1 MPDQEIHALPQFPA
15 TAPADIGDA
24 EMTRLLAA
32 LADAKREIGRVV
44 LGQEAIIEDLLAGLI
59 AGGHVLL
66 EGPPGVGKTL
76 LVRTLAAAT
85 GLDFA
90 RVQFTPDL
98 MPADITGSMVL
109 VPGADGRNTLE
120 FQRGPVFTQLLLA
133 DEINR
138 ATPRT
143 QSALLEAMQ
152 ERTVSAAGRSMA
164 LPAPFFVLATQNP
177 LEMDGTYIL
186 PEAQIDRFLLQLDVP
201 HPSAETLASILESTT
216 GTTEATARQC
226 LSAGEI
232 IAIQELVRS
241 VPMAGHVRRAIAA
254 FTVATQPD
262 GAHAP
267 GDVKRYLR
275 FGLSP
280 RGAQALVLAAKA
292 HALLNGRFNVA
303 FDDVKA
309 MLLPTTRH
317 RVHLNFEGRADGVS
331 LADLLRRLLDDSIRA
346 AS

>member
-1 MPDQEIHALPQFPA
+1 MSSPALSTDQA
-15 TAPADIGDA
+15 DA
-24 EMTRLLAA
+24 EMHRLLAA
-32 LADAKREIGRVV
+32 LGAARDEIGRAV
-44 LGQEAIIEDLLAGLI
+44 LGQERIIEDLMIGLI

-76 LVRTLAAAT
+76 LVRTLAQAT
-85 GLDFA
+85 GLSFS

-109 VPGADGRNTLE
+109 VPDTSGRNMLE
-120 FQRGPVFTQLLLA
+120 FQRGAIFTQLLLA

-152 ERTVSAAGRSMA
+152 ERTVSAAGQTMK
-164 LPAPFFVLATQNP
+164 LPEPFFVLATQNP

-201 HPSAETLASILESTT
+201 LPTAETLSAILDSTT
-216 GTTEATARQC
+216 GTAETITEQH
-226 LSAGEI
+226 LSPEDI
-232 IAIQELVRS
+232 IAVQALVRS
-241 VPMAGHVRRAIAA
+241 VPLADHVRRAIANFA
-254 FTVATQPD
+254 ISTQP
-262 GAHAP
+262 AAANATA
-267 GDVKRYLR
+267 DVKRYLR

-280 RGAQALVLAAKA
+280 RGAQALVLAAKG
-292 HALLNGRFNVA
+292 HALLNGRFAVS

-309 MLLPTTRH
+309 MLLATTRH

-331 LADLLRRLLDDSIRA
+331 LENLLGKLLDTSIKGVL
-346 AS
+346 

>member
-1 MPDQEIHALPQFPA
+1 MSSPA
-15 TAPADIGDA
+15 MSAIQADDA
-24 EMTRLLAA
+24 EMNRLLAA
-32 LADAKREIGRVV
+32 LAAARGEIGRAV
-44 LGQEAIIEDLLAGLI
+44 LGQERIIEDLMIGLI

-76 LVRTLAAAT
+76 LVRTLAQAT
-85 GLDFA
+85 GLSFA

-109 VPGADGRNTLE
+109 VPDVSGRNTLE
-120 FQRGPVFTQLLLA
+120 FQRGAIFTQLLLA

-152 ERTVSAAGRSMA
+152 ERTVSAAGTTMK
-164 LPAPFFVLATQNP
+164 LPEPFFVLATQNP

-201 HPSAETLASILESTT
+201 LPSAATLSAILDSTT
-216 GTTEATARQC
+216 GTVETVTQQL
-226 LSAGEI
+226 LSPEDI
-232 IAIQELVRS
+232 IAVQALVRS
-241 VPMAGHVRRAIAA
+241 VPLADHVRRAIADFA
-254 FTVATQPD
+254 IATQP
-262 GAHAP
+262 GAATATA
-267 GDVKRYLR
+267 DVKRYLR

-280 RGAQALVLAAKA
+280 RGAQALVLAAKG
-292 HALLNGRFNVA
+292 HALLNGRFNVS
-303 FDDVKA
+303 FEDVKA
-309 MLLPTTRH
+309 MLLATTRH

-331 LADLLRRLLDDSIRA
+331 LEALLGKLLDTSIKGVL
-346 AS
+346 

>member
-1 MPDQEIHALPQFPA
+1 MSSPALSA
-15 TAPADIGDA
+15 TQADDA
-24 EMTRLLAA
+24 EMSRLLAA
-32 LADAKREIGRVV
+32 LSAARTEIGRAV
-44 LGQEAIIEDLLAGLI
+44 LGQERIIEDLMIGLI

-76 LVRTLAAAT
+76 LVRTLAEAT
-85 GLDFA
+85 GLSFA

-109 VPGADGRNTLE
+109 VPDPSGRNTLE
-120 FQRGPVFTQLLLA
+120 FQRGAIFTQLLLA

-152 ERTVSAAGRSMA
+152 ERTVSAAGQTMS
-164 LPAPFFVLATQNP
+164 LPEPFFVLATQNP

-201 HPSAETLASILESTT
+201 LPTAETLSAILDSTT
-216 GTTEATARQC
+216 GTNQTITEQL
-226 LSAGEI
+226 LSPEDI
-232 IAIQELVRS
+232 IAVQALVRS
-241 VPMAGHVRRAIAA
+241 VPLADHVRRAIAEFA
-254 FTVATQPD
+254 VSTQP
-262 GAHAP
+262 AASTATV
-267 GDVKRYLR
+267 DVKRYLR

-280 RGAQALVLAAKA
+280 RGAQALVLAAKG
-292 HALLNGRFNVA
+292 HALLNGRFNVS
-303 FDDVKA
+303 FDDVRA
-309 MLLPTTRH
+309 MLLATTRH

-331 LADLLRRLLDDSIRA
+331 LETLLGKLLETSIKGVL
-346 AS
+346 

>member
-1 MPDQEIHALPQFPA
+1 MSSTA
-15 TAPADIGDA
+15 TATEHAAD
-24 EMTRLLAA
+24 ENMNRLLTA
-32 LADAKREIGRVV
+32 LAATRAEIGRVV
-44 LGQEAIIEDLLAGLI
+44 LGQERIIEDLMIGLI

-76 LVRTLAAAT
+76 LVRTLATAT
-85 GLDFA
+85 GLSFA

-109 VPGADGRNTLE
+109 VPDTNGRNTLE
-120 FQRGPVFTQLLLA
+120 FQRGAIFTQLLLA

-152 ERTVSAAGRSMA
+152 ERTVSAAGTTMA
-164 LPAPFFVLATQNP
+164 LPSPFFVLATQNP

-201 HPSAETLASILESTT
+201 LPTAETLAAILDSTT
-216 GTTEATARQC
+216 GTVDAV
-226 LSAGEI
+226 AGQFLTPEDI
-232 IAIQELVRS
+232 IAVQALVRS
-241 VPMAGHVRRAIAA
+241 VPMADHVRRAIANFA
-254 FTVATQPD
+254 ISTQP
-262 GAHAP
+262 GLPTAHA
-267 GDVKRYLR
+267 DVKRYLR

-280 RGAQALVLAAKA
+280 RGAQALVLAAKG
-292 HALLNGRFNVA
+292 HALLHGRFNVS

-309 MLLPTTRH
+309 MLLATTRH

-331 LADLLRRLLDDSIRA
+331 LEALLGKLLDASIKA
-346 AS
+346 VL

>member
-1 MPDQEIHALPQFPA
+1 LPAINAA
-15 TAPADIGDA
+15 TADIGDA
-24 EMTRLLAA
+24 EMNRLLGL
-32 LADAKREIGRVV
+32 LAEARQEVGRIV
-44 LGQEAIIEDLLAGLI
+44 LGQQGVIDDLLAGLI

-76 LVRTLAAAT
+76 LVRTLATAT

-109 VPGADGRNTLE
+109 VPGADGRNQLE
-120 FQRGPVFTQLLLA
+120 FQRGPIFTQLLLA

-152 ERTVSAAGRSMA
+152 ERTVSAAGNSMP

-201 HPSAETLASILESTT
+201 HPSAETLSQILEATT
-216 GTTEATARQC
+216 GTLDQVAKQC
-226 LSAGEI
+226 LTAADI
-232 IAIQELVRS
+232 LAIQALVRS
-241 VPMAGHVRRAIAA
+241 VPIAEHVRRAIAG
-254 FTVATQPD
+254 FVVATQPASD
-262 GAHAP
+262 TATA
-267 GDVKRYLR
+267 DAKRYLR

-292 HALLNGRFNVA
+292 HALLNHRFNVS
-303 FDDVKA
+303 FDDVTA

-317 RVHLNFEGRADGVS
+317 RVHLNFEGLADGVS
-331 LADLLRRLLDDSIRA
+331 LAALLRQTLEQNIKAVL
-346 AS
+346 

>member
-1 MPDQEIHALPQFPA
+1 MTPPPA

-32 LADAKREIGRVV
+32 LTDAKREIGRVV
-44 LGQEAIIEDLLAGLI
+44 LGQEAIIDDLLAGLI

-76 LVRTLAAAT
+76 LVRTLATAT

-98 MPADITGSMVL
+98 MPADITGSMML
-109 VPGADGRNTLE
+109 VPTADGRNALE

-152 ERTVSAAGRSMA
+152 ERTVSAAGQSLE

-186 PEAQIDRFLLQLDVP
+186 PEAQIDRFLLQLEVP
-201 HPSAETLASILESTT
+201 HPSAETLSKILESTT
-216 GTTEATARQC
+216 GTVEATARQC
-226 LSAGEI
+226 LSATDI
-232 IAIQELVRS
+232 IAVQTLVRS

-254 FTVATQPD
+254 FTVSTQPE
-262 GAHAP
+262 AERATA
-267 GDVKRYLR
+267 DVKRYLR

-309 MLLPTTRH
+309 MLLPVTRH

-331 LADLLRRLLDDSIRA
+331 LAALLQRLLDDSIRA
-346 AS
+346 AT

>member
-1 MPDQEIHALPQFPA
+1 MSSPA
-15 TAPADIGDA
+15 IAADKIADA
-24 EMTRLLAA
+24 EMTRLLTILAA
-32 LADAKREIGRVV
+32 AKGEISKVV
-44 LGQEAIIEDLLAGLI
+44 LGQDRVIEDLLIGLI

-76 LVRTLAAAT
+76 LVRTIATAA
-85 GLDFA
+85 GLSFA

-109 VPGADGRNTLE
+109 VPDTNGRNTLE
-120 FQRGPVFTQLLLA
+120 FQRGAIFTQLLLA

-152 ERTVSAAGRSMA
+152 ERTVSAAGTTMQ
-164 LPAPFFVLATQNP
+164 LPSPFFVLATQNP

-201 HPSAETLASILESTT
+201 LPTAETLAAILDSTT
-216 GTTEATARQC
+216 GNTDAVAQQLLTPED
-226 LSAGEI
+226 I
-232 IAIQELVRS
+232 IALQALVRS
-241 VPMAGHVRRAIAA
+241 VPMANHVRQAIANFA
-254 FTVATQPD
+254 ISTQP
-262 GAHAP
+262 GAA
-267 GDVKRYLR
+267 DATEEVRRYLR

-280 RGAQALVLAAKA
+280 RGAQALVLAAKG
-292 HALLNGRFNVA
+292 HALLNGRFNVS

-309 MLLPTTRH
+309 MLQPTTRH
-317 RVHLNFEGRADGVS
+317 RVHLNFEGKADGVS
-331 LADLLRRLLDDSIRA
+331 LEALLGKLLDASIKGVL
-346 AS
+346 

>member
-1 MPDQEIHALPQFPA
+1 MPSSAMTNEQVA
-15 TAPADIGDA
+15 DA
-24 EMTRLLAA
+24 EMNRLLTALRAA
-32 LADAKREIGRVV
+32 QAEIGKVV
-44 LGQEAIIEDLLAGLI
+44 LGQDRIIEDLLIGLI

-76 LVRTLAAAT
+76 LVRTLASAT
-85 GLDFA
+85 GLSFA

-109 VPGADGRNTLE
+109 VPDADGRNRLE
-120 FQRGPVFTQLLLA
+120 FQRGAIFTQLLLA

-152 ERTVSAAGRSMA
+152 ERTVSAAGQTMK
-164 LPAPFFVLATQNP
+164 LPEPFFVLATQNP

-201 HPSAETLASILESTT
+201 LPTPETLSAILDGTT
-216 GTTEATARQC
+216 GTTEVVIQQFLAPND
-226 LSAGEI
+226 I
-232 IAIQELVRS
+232 IAIQTLVRS
-241 VPMAGHVRRAIAA
+241 VPLADHVRRAIANFA
-254 FTVATQPD
+254 ISTHPESAN
-262 GAHAP
+262 ASAE
-267 GDVKRYLR
+267 VKRYFR

-292 HALLNGRFNVA
+292 HALVNGRFNVS

-309 MLLPTTRH
+309 MLLATTRH

-331 LADLLRRLLDDSIRA
+331 LESMLNKLFETSIKGVL
-346 AS
+346 

>member
-1 MPDQEIHALPQFPA
+1 LTPSPA
-15 TAPADIGDA
+15 TAVADIGDA

-32 LADAKREIGRVV
+32 LAEAKAEIGRVV
-44 LGQEAIIEDLLAGLI
+44 LGQEAIIGDLLAGLI

-85 GLDFA
+85 GLSFT

-109 VPGADGRNTLE
+109 VPGTDGRNVLE

-152 ERTVSAAGRSMA
+152 EHTVSAAGKSMK
-164 LPAPFFVLATQNP
+164 LPEPFFVLATQNP
-177 LEMDGTYIL
+177 FEMDGTYIL
-186 PEAQIDRFLLQLDVP
+186 PEAQIDRFLLQLEVP
-201 HPSAETLASILESTT
+201 HPTIDTLSNILESTT
-216 GTTEATARQC
+216 GTVEAAAKQC
-226 LSAGEI
+226 LNAAEI
-232 IAIQELVRS
+232 IAVQNLVRS
-241 VPMAGHVRRAIAA
+241 VPMAEHVRRAIAA
-254 FTVATQPD
+254 FTVATQPE
-262 GAHAP
+262 GARASA
-267 GDVKRYLR
+267 DVRRYLR

-280 RGAQALVLAAKA
+280 RGAQAMVLASKA
-292 HALLNGRFNVA
+292 HALLNGRFNVS

-331 LADLLRRLLDDSIRA
+331 LAALLQRLLNDSIKGV
-346 AS
+346 S

>member
-1 MPDQEIHALPQFPA
+1 MPSSGNSTMSANAA
-15 TAPADIGDA
+15 TAEQMADA
-24 EMTRLLAA
+24 EMNRLLTALRAA
-32 LADAKREIGRVV
+32 QAEIGRTV
-44 LGQEAIIEDLLAGLI
+44 LGQERIVEDLLIGLI

-76 LVRTLAAAT
+76 LVRTLATAT
-85 GLDFA
+85 GLSFA

-109 VPGADGRNTLE
+109 VPDTNGRNTLE
-120 FQRGPVFTQLLLA
+120 FQRGAIFTQLLLA

-152 ERTVSAAGRSMA
+152 ERTVSAAGQTMP
-164 LPAPFFVLATQNP
+164 LPEPFFVLATQNP

-201 HPSAETLASILESTT
+201 LPTAETLAAILDSTT
-216 GTTEATARQC
+216 GSVATTVQQFLTPADIQ
-226 LSAGEI
+226 
-232 IAIQELVRS
+232 AIQALVRS
-241 VPMAGHVRRAIAA
+241 VPMADHVRRAIANFA
-254 FTVATQPD
+254 ISTHPA
-262 GAHAP
+262 GANASA
-267 GDVKRYLR
+267 DVKRYLR

-280 RGAQALVLAAKA
+280 RGAQALVLAAKG
-292 HALLNGRFNVA
+292 HALLNGRFNVS
-303 FDDVKA
+303 FDDIRA
-309 MLLPTTRH
+309 MLLATTRH

-331 LADLLRRLLDDSIRA
+331 LETLLGRLLDTSIKGVL
-346 AS
+346 